1 MCGGDKLSILTSLN
15 VKICLECHHEMPWK
29 LDKGQKSLL
38 IEGMVGEEVLETLG
52 TKPGRKSE

>member
-1 MCGGDKLSILTSLN
+1 
-15 VKICLECHHEMPWK
+15 MPWK